1 MVVYSHT
8 LHFLFSQCLL
18 GSAQH
23 LCRANCQFALHSPDL
38 VKRYRALAAGK
49 QAPGTVQADDWVLI
63 PFLGPNYTMSG
74 ADAQGG
80 WRMDIGC
87 WVFDIGHWVMPTE
100 ARPGGRWAGVG
111 SIQTFFPGNDYRPFP
126 RGRPFVVG
134 AVSWDRVMGRGGG
147 GARYKVF
154 VRNNYVNCRTLLVH

>member
-1 MVVYSHT
+1 
-8 LHFLFSQCLL
+8 
-18 GSAQH
+18 
-23 LCRANCQFALHSPDL
+23 
-38 VKRYRALAAGK
+38 
-49 QAPGTVQADDWVLI
+49 
-63 PFLGPNYTMSG
+63 
-74 ADAQGG
+74 
-80 WRMDIGC
+80 MDIGC

-111 SIQTFFPGNDYRPFP
+111 SIQAFFPGNDYRPFP

-154 VRNNYVNCRTLLVH
+154 VRNNYRTPPQGMGSREPRIENRVLGIGCSLPMTLDAFFAFMVPG